1 MLQLVGFLCKLV
13 VISILQK
20 GKDMKKLIWGLA
32 IVVVVAVFGGRAWW
46 LYQHKETGDNV
57 VKVGVVLS
65 LTGNN
70 SLIGELSRNA
80 LLLAEEE
87 INKSGRYPF
96 KISLQMEDSKSTP
109 KDSITAYQRLRAQ
122 GIDLMIVSSDPSA
135 LAIGPLAR
143 GQNVLIL
150 ADASGK
156 DVNQSSDMVINFMV
170 PSEIPAEKVGYF
182 GTKSLGLKT
191 FGLIEQKERATQT
204 MGNAFERVVKDN
216 GGELLATEY
225 FPMDAQDTRAI
236 VLKVLDKNPEAIAV
250 FGWGP
255 GYTNTLNTLREL
267 GYKGAILTE
276 YSVVSQQVNLAN
288 NGEGIV
294 FADTIFGN
302 NSSDEKVQNFLKNYR
317 NKFGNKTQPDIFAA
331 QVYEA
336 LNILADSVGDAN
348 YTPNN
353 VYNRIL
359 TVKNRPSIIGTIN
372 FKNRFIDYP
381 FYMKQLQPDGTA
393 KIVKE

>member
-1 MLQLVGFLCKLV
+1 
-13 VISILQK
+13 
-20 GKDMKKLIWGLA
+20 MKKLIWTLV
-32 IVVVVAVFGGRAWW
+32 ILVVVGVFGGRAWY
-46 LYQHKETGDNV
+46 LHKQAEQNKDA

-87 INKSGRYPF
+87 INNSGRYPF
-96 KISLQMEDSKSTP
+96 KVSLQIEDSKSTS
-109 KDSITAYQRLRAQ
+109 KDSITAYQRLKAS
-122 GIDLMIVSSDPSA
+122 GIDLMIVSSDLSA

-143 GQNVLIL
+143 NQNVLIL

-182 GTKSLGLKT
+182 GTKVLGLKT

-204 MGNAFERVVKDN
+204 MGNAFERVVKEN
-216 GGELLATEY
+216 GGELLATEF
-225 FPMDAQDTRAI
+225 FPMDAQDTKAI
-236 VLKVLDKNPEAIAV
+236 VLKVLNKNPQAVAV

-267 GYKGAILTE
+267 GYKGEILTE

-294 FADTIFGN
+294 FADTIFGHD
-302 NSSDEKVQNFLKNYR
+302 SSDATVKQFLTNYKK
-317 NKFGNKTQPDIFAA
+317 KFGDKTQPDIFAA
-331 QVYEA
+331 QVYES
-336 LNILADSVGDAN
+336 LNILADSIQGTN
-348 YTPNN
+348 YTPQA

-359 TVKNRPSIIGTIN
+359 EIKNRPSIIGTIN
-372 FKNRFIDYP
+372 FKDRFIDYP
-381 FYMKQLQPDGTA
+381 FYMKQFQADGTA
-393 KIVKE
+393 KVVKE